1 MFGSWHQCVGNL
13 AWAGMFRGGS
23 VPQLCPAPSCE
34 SGSYP
39 APQHLSASFLHCPT
53 LFPLCRFIQGSATR
67 NPYVFYHWRYIDI
80 FVYFSHHTVTIPPV
94 VWTNAAHRNGVPV
107 LGEGRAEPGAAPG
120 VRWIHQDVRLTLP
133 LVPPQAHSS
142 RSGQTGR
149 SCVRRSWPAGRRRT
163 VPWPSSW
170 PALPSTTASTAGSST

>member
-1 MFGSWHQCVGNL
+1 M
-13 AWAGMFRGGS
+13 
-23 VPQLCPAPSCE
+23 PQLCPAPSCE

-120 VRWIHQDVRLTLP
+120 ARWIHQDVRLTLL
-133 LVPPQAHSS
+133 LVLNE
-142 RSGQTGR
+142 
-149 SCVRRSWPAGRRRT
+149 C
-163 VPWPSSW
+163 
-170 PALPSTTASTAGSST
+170 